1 MALEP
6 EHWASAG
13 PPTGE
18 EHSMD
23 TWSGVHSG
31 EGLLPGRCQEVT
43 LLRAGDVGLEWLRVC
58 WVSFEMMGCSSEA
71 LWVIYLKS
79 EEYLWRA
86 LIYVG
91 GVGVVTV
98 RDKKQMKGRG
108 SENCRNG
115 AGGTDAGSM
124 EVCRSQE
131 GH

>member
-1 MALEP
+1 M
-6 EHWASAG
+6 
-13 PPTGE
+13 
-18 EHSMD
+18 
-23 TWSGVHSG
+23 
-31 EGLLPGRCQEVT
+31 
-43 LLRAGDVGLEWLRVC
+43 C

-108 SENCRNG
+108 SENCQNG